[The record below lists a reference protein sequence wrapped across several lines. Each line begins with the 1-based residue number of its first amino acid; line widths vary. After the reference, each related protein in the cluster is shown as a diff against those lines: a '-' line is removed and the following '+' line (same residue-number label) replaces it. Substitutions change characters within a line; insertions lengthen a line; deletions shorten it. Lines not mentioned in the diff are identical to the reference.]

1 MEQERILTEQMAVLG
16 GGTMG
21 VGIAYVAAQAG
32 YQVLLVEPDDRRV
45 ETVRQIIRDTVA
57 SAIGRG
63 KLDDAQGAALI
74 ARIARVDAIEA
85 LPEGLDLIVESVP
98 ERLELKLDDPVQLQL
113 EGVRLKTGLKLLLD
127 QLDLTF
133 QVIPEDNLLIITDAQ
148 GSEDRYDRILTEIK
162 SLHREMHDVQDAID
176 ALTKAISL
184 DADLGAQMRKPTI
197 IEEVPEGEEPKT
209 KQEPRQPVT
218 PRPRPGI

>member
-1 MEQERILTEQMAVLG
+1 MIRQRILGQW
-16 GGTMG
+16 G
-21 VGIAYVAAQAG
+21 V
-32 YQVLLVEPDDRRV
+32 VLLVC
-45 ETVRQIIRDTVA
+45 TLFATA
-57 SAIGRG
+57 SVVLR
-63 KLDDAQGAALI
+63 AQS
-74 ARIARVDAIEA
+74 RVDPTKATVVHAPTGPTVQEA
-85 LPEGLDLIVESVP
+85 LNRPFTVP
-98 ERLELKLDDPVQLQL
+98 FVTPTSLEEAAAYLGKQLNAPVAIDRAAIERLELKLDDPVQLQL

>member
-1 MEQERILTEQMAVLG
+1 MIRQRILGQW
-16 GGTMG
+16 G
-21 VGIAYVAAQAG
+21 V
-32 YQVLLVEPDDRRV
+32 VLLVCTLFATASVVLRAQSRV
-45 ETVRQIIRDTVA
+45 EPTKATVVHAPTGPTV
-57 SAIGRG
+57 
-63 KLDDAQGAALI
+63 Q
-74 ARIARVDAIEA
+74 EA
-85 LPEGLDLIVESVP
+85 LNRPFTFPFVKPTSLEEAAAYLGKQLNAPVAIDRAAI